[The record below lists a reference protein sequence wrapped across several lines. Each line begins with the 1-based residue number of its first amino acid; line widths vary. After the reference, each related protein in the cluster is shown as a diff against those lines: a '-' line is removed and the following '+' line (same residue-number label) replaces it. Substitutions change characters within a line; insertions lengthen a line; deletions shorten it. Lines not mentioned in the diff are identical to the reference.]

1 MIFNSLTFVVFFAIV
16 LAAHNARFFSWHQK
30 KINLMIFSYL
40 FYAAWN
46 PPFVILLWVSTVVD
60 WWAAQWMVRS
70 KRHTT
75 RKAWML
81 ISVVVNLGML
91 GYFKYGEF
99 LLANFVTLAASVG
112 VDYRP
117 PEWNIIL
124 PVGIS
129 FYTFA
134 TLSYTLDVYLR
145 RAKPAKHFLD
155 YALFVTF
162 FPHLVA
168 GPIMRPT
175 ELVPQFAEPRRATA
189 HQLHFGLAL
198 IILGLFQKVVLADGF
213 LGPVVEKVYDARE
226 GVPMMLD
233 AWVATLAFSGQIFC
247 DFAGYSTTAIG
258 VALSLGFAM
267 PDNFRFP
274 YAAVGFSDFW
284 RRWHISLSSW
294 LRDYLYI
301 PLGGNKH
308 GPRRTYGALMGTML
322 LGGLWH
328 GAAWTFVVWG
338 GLHGLY
344 LAVER
349 WLKGKFGGWTPRA
362 RVDRRA
368 RPAHLHTDQHHLGVL
383 PRQGFHRRL
392 KYADLDGRPRRET
405 HSDDRFA
412 ADDLRDGHRRRDRRH
427 PLGDARQDAGDRG
440 RAHPIMGGR
449 GPARDHEHR
458 HRRRTGEGQCL
469 HLLPILSPPKRP
481 RGASCSAKARSPPGC
496 A

>member
-1 MIFNSLTFVVFFAIV
+1 
-16 LAAHNARFFSWHQK
+16 
-30 KINLMIFSYL
+30 
-40 FYAAWN
+40 
-46 PPFVILLWVSTVVD
+46 
-60 WWAAQWMVRS
+60 
-70 KRHTT
+70 
-75 RKAWML
+75 
-81 ISVVVNLGML
+81 ML

-99 LLANFVTLAASVG
+99 LLENFVALMASFG
-112 VDYRP
+112 RRP
-117 PEWNIIL
+117 TSRPKWNIVL

-175 ELVPQFAEPRRATA
+175 ELVPQFAEPRRATRA
-189 HQLHFGLAL
+189 PAALRPRADHPRPVPESRARRRLPRAGGGEGLRR
-198 IILGLFQKVVLADGF
+198 
-213 LGPVVEKVYDARE
+213 AR
-226 GVPMMLD
+226 GRAVMLD
-233 AWVATLAFSGQIFC
+233 AWVGTLAFSGQIFC

-258 VALSLGFAM
+258 VALCLGFAM

-284 RRWHISLSSW
+284 RRWHITLSTW

-301 PLGGNKH
+301 PLGGNRD
-308 GPRRTYGALMGTML
+308 GAARTYVALMVTML

-349 WLKGKFGGWTPRA
+349 WLKGALRGLDARA
-362 RVDRRA
+362 
-368 RPAHLHTDQHHLGVL
+368 
-383 PRQGFHRRL
+383 
-392 KYADLDGRPRRET
+392 
-405 HSDDRFA
+405 
-412 ADDLRDGHRRRDRRH
+412 RRDRR
-427 PLGDARQDAGDRG
+427 R
-440 RAHPIMGGR
+440 
-449 GPARDHEHR
+449 
-458 HRRRTGEGQCL
+458 
-469 HLLPILSPPKRP
+469 
-481 RGASCSAKARSPPGC
+481 SAC
-496 A
+496 

>member
-1 MIFNSLTFVVFFAIV
+1 MIFNSLTFLVFFAVV
-16 LAAHNARFFSWHQK
+16 LALHYSPVFSWHQK
-30 KINLMIFSYL
+30 KINLLVASYL

-70 KRHTT
+70 QKQST
-75 RKAWML
+75 RRAWMI

-99 LLANFVTLAASVG
+99 LLNNFIAFAGSLG
-112 VDYRP
+112 VEYRP
-117 PEWNIIL
+117 PEWDIVL

-134 TLSYTLDVYLR
+134 TLSYTLDVYLK

-175 ELVPQFAEPRRATA
+175 ELVPQFAEARRATL
-189 HQLHFGLAL
+189 HQLYFGLAL

-213 LGPVVEKVYDARE
+213 LAPVVEKVYDARE
-226 GVPMMLD
+226 GVPTMID

-258 VALSLGFAM
+258 VALCLGFAM

-284 RRWHISLSSW
+284 RRWHITLSSW

-301 PLGGNKH
+301 PLGGNRH
-308 GPRRTYGALMGTML
+308 GPVRTYTALAGTML

-349 WLKGKFGGWTPRA
+349 WLKGRFSGWKP
-362 RVDRRA
+362 
-368 RPAHLHTDQHHLGVL
+368 
-383 PRQGFHRRL
+383 
-392 KYADLDGRPRRET
+392 
-405 HSDDRFA
+405 
-412 ADDLRDGHRRRDRRH
+412 
-427 PLGDARQDAGDRG
+427 
-440 RAHPIMGGR
+440 
-449 GPARDHEHR
+449 GPASIFALGILTYLLVNITWVFFRAKDF
-458 HRRRTGEGQCL
+458 TVASNMLTSMAGAASKPVPMIA
-469 HLLPILSPPKRP
+469 LLPMVYAMVIVGGIVATHWAMRDKTLEIAVERTPAWLIGGLLAIMAVAVVAEQGK
-481 RGASCSAKARSPPGC
+481 GSAFIYFQF
-496 A
+496 